1 MIKTARIE
9 IFGRVQGVGFRYYA
23 QRKAQELQLNGF
35 VKNTPTGSVVIE
47 AEGEEA
53 ALDEFILW
61 CHKDPLWARVQE
73 VKYQLMPP
81 NNYTK
86 FEIR

>member
-1 MIKTARIE
+1 MIKAVSIE
-9 IFGRVQGVGFRYYA
+9 VFGRVQGVGFRYYT
-23 QRKAQELQLNGF
+23 QKKAQELQLNGF
-35 VKNTPTGSVVIE
+35 VKNTSGGSVIIE
-47 AEGEEA
+47 AEGDEA

-61 CHKDPLWARVQE
+61 CHKGPSWARVQE
-73 VKYQLMPP
+73 VKYNPMPP